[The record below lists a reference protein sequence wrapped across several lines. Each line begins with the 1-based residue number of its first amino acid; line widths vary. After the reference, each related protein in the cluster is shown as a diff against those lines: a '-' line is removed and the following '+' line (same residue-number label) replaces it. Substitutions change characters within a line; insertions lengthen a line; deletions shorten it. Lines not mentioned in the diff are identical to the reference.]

1 MDNDLFFPAVHPH
14 LSQSSLPPHTH
25 TALLGIGVCLTQKP
39 DPWSSKGNQ
48 GGKGWTYDL
57 SQLQASAQASDP
69 DMVSLGSSFRYRQGM
84 L

>member
-1 MDNDLFFPAVHPH
+1 MTFFSQ
-14 LSQSSLPPHTH
+14 LSIHISPRVPFPLTH